1 MLREIN
7 LFFEYLNTNN
17 DGKIIRNRIIIITLI
32 IIFALIFSRFVL
44 SPYVSEDLK
53 ISLNQSKL
61 LFLNGK
67 SPYDEEI
74 QNYIKG
80 IARDEKWVVNDNYF
94 EFDVPLFQLM
104 IYLPFAVI
112 PDYLW
117 ASAFFITINIICI
130 FLTIHMLFHLL
141 KWEPKL
147 VERISIYLLTAAVFF
162 IYKNIL
168 SGNSSIIQLTMIIA
182 VIFYEVGKKPILS
195 GIFLGLCFI
204 DPVSMLF
211 TVIVLLVILITKR
224 EYSVLFWSIIT
235 VGLLSIF
242 STIFDSNWIIGWLK
256 SLFLTPSRF
265 PFITYIDGIQEK
277 YGMSV
282 NKLFIII
289 PIILTSWL
297 VLEIFRTPKDTTEE
311 KIWLLSISGLL
322 NYYVM
327 IRTDLYAAVL
337 FFPALIL
344 LIGVWWKKL
353 NGLGKLVFYILL
365 TGISAG
371 IFLLQLFSLME
382 ASMRGTAI
390 ILITTAFFLVVNLYW
405 ARLWIMRPYVIRNSE

>member
-1 MLREIN
+1 
-7 LFFEYLNTNN
+7 
-17 DGKIIRNRIIIITLI
+17 
-32 IIFALIFSRFVL
+32 
-44 SPYVSEDLK
+44 
-53 ISLNQSKL
+53 
-61 LFLNGK
+61 
-67 SPYDEEI
+67 
-74 QNYIKG
+74 
-80 IARDEKWVVNDNYF
+80 
-94 EFDVPLFQLM
+94 
-104 IYLPFAVI
+104 
-112 PDYLW
+112 
-117 ASAFFITINIICI
+117 
-130 FLTIHMLFHLL
+130 
-141 KWEPKL
+141 
-147 VERISIYLLTAAVFF
+147 
-162 IYKNIL
+162 
-168 SGNSSIIQLTMIIA
+168 
-182 VIFYEVGKKPILS
+182 
-195 GIFLGLCFI
+195 
-204 DPVSMLF
+204 
-211 TVIVLLVILITKR
+211 
-224 EYSVLFWSIIT
+224 
-235 VGLLSIF
+235 
-242 STIFDSNWIIGWLK
+242 
-256 SLFLTPSRF
+256 
-265 PFITYIDGIQEK
+265 
-277 YGMSV
+277 MSV